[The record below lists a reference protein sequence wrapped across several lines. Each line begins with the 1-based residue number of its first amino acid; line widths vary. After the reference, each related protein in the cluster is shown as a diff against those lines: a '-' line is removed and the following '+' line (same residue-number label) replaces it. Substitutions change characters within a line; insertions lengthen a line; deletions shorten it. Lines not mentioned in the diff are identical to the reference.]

1 MSTRR
6 YETDLTDARWDLL
19 RPLLPAAKPGGR
31 PRKTDLREVAD
42 AIFYLQRTGCQWRY
56 LPKEFPPWGTVHTY
70 YRTWRR
76 DGTRQ
81 KVLDALRPEV
91 RRAAGRKPTP
101 RAAYMDSQS
110 ARTTERG
117 GERGFDGGKLVK
129 GRKRHIT
136 VDSLG
141 MLLAVVATAASVSD
155 ARAACDL
162 LALLPPGD
170 LPRLRVVY
178 ADAAYTAQVL
188 KDEVAFWGQY
198 TWEVVRRPEGAE
210 GRVQQPKRRVVGRT
224 FGWLGRSRRH
234 SKDHEFLPESSE
246 AMVRVS
252 MIHRMLRRLKP
263 EPRPRSQRF
272 RYAA

>member
-1 MSTRR
+1 MNARR
-6 YETDLTDARWDLL
+6 FETDLTDSQWGLL

-31 PRKTDLREVAD
+31 PRQTDLREVAN

-56 LPKEFPPWGTVHTY
+56 LPKEFPPWSTVHTY
-70 YRTWRR
+70 YRAWRKGGTW
-76 DGTRQ
+76 Q
-81 KVLDALRPEV
+81 EVLDALRPRV

-110 ARTTERG
+110 AKTTERG

-129 GRKRHIT
+129 GRKRHII

-141 MLLAVVATAASVSD
+141 VLLAVVVTAASVSD

-162 LALLPPGD
+162 LALLPLAE

-178 ADAAYTAQVL
+178 ADAAYTARVL
-188 KDEVAFWGQY
+188 QEEVAFWGQY
-198 TWEVVRRPEGAE
+198 TLEVVRRPEGAE
-210 GRVQQPKRRVVGRT
+210 GWVRQPKRWVVERT
-224 FGWLGRSRRH
+224 FAWLGRSRRH
-234 SKDHEFLPESSE
+234 SKDYEFLRESSE
-246 AMVRVS
+246 AMVQVS
-252 MIHRMLRRLKP
+252 MIHLMLRRLEP